1 MKEDILINLAS
12 DVNALRQ
19 IVNDQVDAIMQKVAD
34 QLNSSGEVTLE
45 DLASRVEELER
56 KLR

>member
-1 MKEDILINLAS
+1 MKEDILINLAG
-12 DVNALRQ
+12 DVNAIRQ